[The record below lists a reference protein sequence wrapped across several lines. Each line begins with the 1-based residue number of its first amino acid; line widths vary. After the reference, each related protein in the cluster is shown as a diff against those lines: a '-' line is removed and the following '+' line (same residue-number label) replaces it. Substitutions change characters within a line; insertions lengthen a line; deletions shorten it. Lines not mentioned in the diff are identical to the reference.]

1 MDLKKYYAELQEK
14 EASLEGK
21 DLYVVSLATPD
32 GGKAGIFTQVA
43 KRLGCQLMVEGK
55 ARLASDEE
63 VEAYESEQAD
73 QRAAIECEAFASRIQ
88 VRLVTDGKGGL
99 QQVKGKR
106 E

>member
-21 DLYVVSLATPD
+21 DLYVVSLATSD

-55 ARLASDEE
+55 ARLASKEE
-63 VEAYESEQAD
+63 VEAYENEQAEA
-73 QRAAIECEAFASRIQ
+73 RASIESQAFASRIQ
-88 VRLVTDGKGGL
+88 VQLVTDGKGGL
-99 QQVKGKR
+99 RQVKGKR